1 MAKQPKFSADRLASE
16 LLSTGDAT
24 SSKVEF
30 MLSHIASLAATII
43 HPSSQTGAFM
53 LSHVAENLILHG
65 FPRTRMSLSPT
76 APDGVERLI
85 IRYSGFSIR
94 LAMRLTGAGREISCT
109 YLSGSVRLPQLI
121 NVSSTSEFITR
132 LENISASWMAEWER
146 VLFIG
151 WQNAHIMERASA
163 GLETYISQKAASLGF
178 KYNITMLTNYAEVT
192 VNLYQ
197 GIKLVAKVPH
207 VKYEHSL
214 ENLFNNAAMMNETLT
229 KIPDDILVT
238 A

>member
-24 SSKVEF
+24 TCKVDF

-43 HPSSQTGAFM
+43 HPASPTGAFM
-53 LSHVAENLILHG
+53 LSNVADNLMLHG
-65 FPRTRMSLSPT
+65 FSRTRLSLSPT

-85 IRYSGFSIR
+85 IRYNGFSIR
-94 LAMRLTGAGREISCT
+94 LALRITGAGREISCT
-109 YLSGSVRLPQLI
+109 YLSGSVKLPQLI
-121 NVSSTSEFITR
+121 SINSTSEFITR

-151 WQNAHIMERASA
+151 WQNAHVMEKASA
-163 GLETYISQKAASLGF
+163 GLEAFISEKAKSLGF
-178 KYNITMLTNYAEVT
+178 KYDITMLTNYAEVT
-192 VNLYQ
+192 VCLCQ
-197 GIKLVAKVPH
+197 GIKLMAKVPH
-207 VKYEHSL
+207 TKYEHSI
-214 ENLFNNAAMMNETLT
+214 ENLFNNAIKVNETLV
-229 KIPDDILVT
+229 KLPDDILIT